1 MVNDIL
7 RIWKIAKRKYR
18 CDCRFS
24 RRKFCRNARFSCQS
38 NFVSNVIEYF
48 NNEKADV
55 LLEEKYPD
63 YFISKYAMVTFHRLP
78 YAVAKQRG
86 QIQDKILMEL
96 CSKITTIEEL
106 NLENA
111 ISKIKDEF
119 RRNGIEEKIQLND

>member
-1 MVNDIL
+1 
-7 RIWKIAKRKYR
+7 
-18 CDCRFS
+18 
-24 RRKFCRNARFSCQS
+24 
-38 NFVSNVIEYF
+38 
-48 NNEKADV
+48 
-55 LLEEKYPD
+55 
-63 YFISKYAMVTFHRLP
+63 MVTFHRLP